1 MGRRQP
7 RHLARHI
14 ESPLF
19 MSHIRA
25 TSGTAVQESN
35 CHPFRHGKWLFVH
48 NGVVADFHAL
58 RRDLMLVI
66 DPALF
71 PDVEGSTDSEVVFHL
86 ALSFGLE
93 GDPIGALEQTIGTIE
108 GVARRQGLE
117 PNIQASLGVSDG
129 ESLWAVRY
137 ASVEEPRSLFVSAD
151 VDTLRALQP
160 GNPRIQRLQEG
171 DRLIVSEPFNDLP
184 GAWHEIPAGSA
195 LTVLPGGALDHQ
207 PFRPAADAVAPV

>member
-1 MGRRQP
+1 
-7 RHLARHI
+7 
-14 ESPLF
+14 
-19 MSHIRA
+19 
-25 TSGTAVQESN
+25 
-35 CHPFRHGKWLFVH
+35 
-48 NGVVADFHAL
+48 
-58 RRDLMLVI
+58 
-66 DPALF
+66 
-71 PDVEGSTDSEVVFHL
+71 
-86 ALSFGLE
+86 
-93 GDPIGALEQTIGTIE
+93 
-108 GVARRQGLE
+108 
-117 PNIQASLGVSDG
+117 
-129 ESLWAVRY
+129 VRY

>member
-19 MSHIRA
+19 LSHIRA

-66 DPALF
+66 YPALF
-71 PDVEGSTDSEVVFHL
+71 LDVEGSTDSEVVFDL

-93 GDPIGALEQTIGTIE
+93 DHPIGAL
-108 GVARRQGLE
+108 
-117 PNIQASLGVSDG
+117 
-129 ESLWAVRY
+129 
-137 ASVEEPRSLFVSAD
+137 
-151 VDTLRALQP
+151 
-160 GNPRIQRLQEG
+160 
-171 DRLIVSEPFNDLP
+171 
-184 GAWHEIPAGSA
+184 
-195 LTVLPGGALDHQ
+195 
-207 PFRPAADAVAPV
+207 